1 MFINSWQLIPQV
13 RHLLDQEENSQTA
26 EAAEAT
32 AIDAISGLSR
42 AAVEV
47 AAAATIATESIVVRM
62 GTRSSVA
69 NPIGARRADP
79 EASGETIV
87 GTTTVT
93 KEEVSS
99 MSTRWEVLK

>member
-32 AIDAISGLSR
+32 AIDATSGRSR
-42 AAVEV
+42 EAVE
-47 AAAATIATESIVVRM
+47 AAAATIATESIVVRTE
-62 GTRSSVA
+62 TRSSAA

-79 EASGETIV
+79 VADGETIV

-93 KEEVSS
+93 KEVVSV
-99 MSTRWEVLK
+99 MSNQLEVLK